1 MGMHERIAVKSA
13 AKERIKTMEFGD
25 EITNVC
31 AGEENP
37 RRHAY
42 FCQKVTKNTQS
53 AFGLGHTQ
61 YFVKCTDKKG
71 NFWNTDIEVIFKGH
85 LDSEKCKELFKPIW
99 AAHYS

>member
-1 MGMHERIAVKSA
+1 MGMQERIGVKAA
-13 AKERIKTMEFGD
+13 AKERIKTMKFGD

-42 FCQKVTKNTQS
+42 FCKKVTKTKS
-53 AFGLGHTQ
+53 MRGVPHTE
-61 YFVKCTDKKG
+61 FFIECTDKKG
-71 NFWNTDIEVIFKGH
+71 NFWKTDFEVIFAGH
-85 LDSEKCKELFKPIW
+85 LDSETCKTLWEPIW